1 MFHWI
6 YICSS
11 GLYQKAFHNGKTI
24 IKIQYIWESAIKSA
38 LQKHPQ
44 INPGSLGLWYLRTST
59 LICFRQ
65 LGLSPS
71 ARVMC
76 SYSIWWDMALPT
88 HWAFRGNL
96 LIPSPGSGERRKFC
110 KDLGLLEDKIG
121 ERAELEGTILD
132 YLNLRIP
139 WPRRMGAASYC
150 QGSSAFPKDEE
161 EATPFPWTFLGRF
174 CSDILP
180 PCSLRSLS
188 GSRCPPH
195 MSTSLGND
203 AVRLILSHACV

>member
-1 MFHWI
+1 MPSDILLSEGSNNSYGSQRDPALDIGSRSNLFMQRKFILKWTFKVQMFHWI

-110 KDLGLLEDKIG
+110 KDLGLLEDK
-121 ERAELEGTILD
+121 
-132 YLNLRIP
+132 
-139 WPRRMGAASYC
+139 
-150 QGSSAFPKDEE
+150 
-161 EATPFPWTFLGRF
+161 LGRGQ
-174 CSDILP
+174 S
-180 PCSLRSLS
+180 
-188 GSRCPPH
+188 
-195 MSTSLGND
+195 
-203 AVRLILSHACV
+203 